1 MESTDYSGVMDVD
14 ILTQKQYLGE
24 KWNNLTKQER
34 KECLVARKPYYNE
47 YLREAYSFVAKLDNQ
62 IIGFLLAKKVGPY
75 TNKLYIEYVA
85 INPQYQ
91 GMGMG
96 LTLYESL
103 IKKARETGISVIETV
118 INIDNPNSIKL
129 HEKAG
134 FTLQDRKVA
143 VLTCILG
150 TSATP

>member
-1 MESTDYSGVMDVD
+1 
-14 ILTQKQYLGE
+14 
-24 KWNNLTKQER
+24 
-34 KECLVARKPYYNE
+34 
-47 YLREAYSFVAKLDNQ
+47 
-62 IIGFLLAKKVGPY
+62 
-75 TNKLYIEYVA
+75 
-85 INPQYQ
+85 
-91 GMGMG
+91 MGMG

-143 VLTCILG
+143 VLKLN
-150 TSATP
+150 